1 MVKFQPHP
9 APDETRLQHT
19 SAPGRAGDRNR
30 NRLGAELR
38 MAPDQRPVVT
48 HEHGGITVMLCL
60 DEQDG
65 SRLEVVQKNAAF
77 NLRLHN
83 VGVDA
88 IAKIGVGL
96 EHTSLQVSVQAG
108 SPLHRRLHY
117 SPGSQRR
124 KVISAAYR
132 LSCSPIVALSAYPF
146 PHPAPSSPAS
156 RSIPPGSR
164 LPSPTR
170 ADLRG

>member
-1 MVKFQPHP
+1 
-9 APDETRLQHT
+9 
-19 SAPGRAGDRNR
+19 
-30 NRLGAELR
+30 

-124 KVISAAYR
+124 KVISAALQTFGQPKSSDFR
-132 LSCSPIVALSAYPF
+132 RSGSLTRNF
-146 PHPAPSSPAS
+146 SSPAS
-156 RSIPPGSR
+156 RSIPPGSPP
-164 LPSPTR
+164 PSPVH
-170 ADLRG
+170 ASLRG